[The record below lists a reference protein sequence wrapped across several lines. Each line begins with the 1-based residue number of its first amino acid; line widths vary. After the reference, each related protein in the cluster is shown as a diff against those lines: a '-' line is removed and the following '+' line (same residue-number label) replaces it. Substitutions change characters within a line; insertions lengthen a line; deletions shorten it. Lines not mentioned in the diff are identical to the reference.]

1 MSTITSDDEGSVT
14 TVVVTGANFQAGT
27 TAKVVKPDSSEVACA
42 NVTVVD
48 GDTITMS
55 TPTIVGPD
63 TSTDPADYML
73 VITKPDSSTE
83 TMPAGW

>member
-1 MSTITSDDEGSVT
+1 MAYENMTVSSITTDDGGAVT

-42 NVTVVD
+42 NVVVVD

-55 TPTIVGPD
+55 TPTVMVHPD
-63 TSTDPADYML
+63 DPA
-73 VITKPDSSTE
+73 
-83 TMPAGW
+83 